1 MGEGAEVAEEEG
13 EGGGQEGARK
23 ESQAT
28 KEKATKDVHLEE
40 QERSRTMGTSK
51 KTLRKA
57 IFLLVNKYL
66 PSR

>member
-51 KTLRKA
+51 KTLRNQ
-57 IFLLVNKYL
+57 FLFWF
-66 PSR
+66 